1 MRNGTFAD
9 ALDVSAARHAYDPAE
24 VAVAERPRRSPVPTA
39 FLGLALSAAA
49 VWFVLLPA
57 INEKPPAAQSC
68 VPAVLSNGT
77 IGCASAAPLTSDVST
92 P

>member
-1 MRNGTFAD
+1 
-9 ALDVSAARHAYDPAE
+9 VSAARHAYGLTE
-24 VAVAERPRRSPVPTA
+24 VEVTERPRRSPVPTA
-39 FLGLALSAAA
+39 LLGLALSAAT

-68 VPAVLSNGT
+68 VPVLLSNGT
-77 IGCASAAPLTSDVST
+77 TGCASAAPLTSDVSA

>member
-1 MRNGTFAD
+1 MRRGTCAD
-9 ALDVSAARHAYDPAE
+9 ALVVSAARHAYDPAE
-24 VAVAERPRRSPVPTA
+24 VAVTERPRRSPVPTA

-57 INEKPPAAQSC
+57 INERPPAAQSC
-68 VPAVLSNGT
+68 VPVLLRNGT
-77 IGCASAAPLTSDVST
+77 TGCASAAPLISDVSA

>member
-1 MRNGTFAD
+1 MRKTARTD
-9 ALDVSAARHAYDPAE
+9 AVVVSAARHAYDPAE
-24 VAVAERPRRSPVPTA
+24 VAVTERPRRSPVPTA

-68 VPAVLSNGT
+68 VPVLLSSGT
-77 IGCASAAPLTSDVST
+77 TGCASEVPLTGDVSA